1 MTNQQQIP
9 EDDIPYSLDDELRQ
23 LDEWLQSTFEGL
35 NRPDPQDLV
44 DVITGQATKQQELLV
59 ATYRRNSQRGRREFE
74 ALQIEHTE
82 LSKRRKFS
90 WQAEP
95 LVFFATPVLQL
106 VGLRGGGIASSSD
119 AHKGQSGIHS
129 STEKIVYT
137 LRPSREQDVNQN
149 FEVTDIDMQV
159 ALHMPRVK
167 GELYEL
173 QGTVTQYAQLVN
185 KAEIVLRSSTGR
197 VRKRKTNEA
206 GFFLFSK
213 LAPGDYRLNIKL
225 EDGTIL
231 IDGLLFDVP

>member
-1 MTNQQQIP
+1 MTNQQQSP
-9 EDDIPYSLDDELRQ
+9 EDAIPYLLDDELRQ

-35 NRPDPQDLV
+35 DRPDPQDLV
-44 DVITGQATKQQELLV
+44 DVITGQATKQQELMV
-59 ATYRRNSQRGRREFE
+59 AAYRRNSQRGQREFE
-74 ALQIEHTE
+74 TLQREHAQ

-106 VGLRGGGIASSSD
+106 VGLRGGIASSSD
-119 AHKGQSGIHS
+119 AHEGQSEIHS

-137 LRPSREQDVNQN
+137 LRPSREQEVNQN

-185 KAEIVLRSSTGR
+185 KAEIVLRSSTSR
-197 VRKRKTNEA
+197 IRKRKTNEA
-206 GFFLFSK
+206 GFFLFSR
-213 LAPGDYRLNIKL
+213 LTPGDYQLNIKL